1 MTEVEKLK
9 AIYKEKEAKYQ
20 ALCDAAAAVYEA
32 HQAIKAMCDEAI
44 ADMQEAGEELLA
56 AMKGQ

>member
-20 ALCDAAAAVYEA
+20 SLCDAVAAAYEA
-32 HQAIKAMCDEAI
+32 HQAIKAMCDEAMV
-44 ADMQEAGEELLA
+44 DMQEAGEELLT